1 MENEAP
7 SENFPTPKAFA
18 GNHLPFIGFTYSK
31 DYQLYQQGLSGAD
44 RPPPIPDRGVR
55 SGRDSMSSTTGGGGG
70 QGTHGLS
77 MMIRAHFGVTDVIVL
92 RCFFLENVDVA
103 PTDQPYSSA
112 QGTATRAAAADCSA
126 LV

>member
-31 DYQLYQQGLSGAD
+31 DYQLMAAAPAAAAAD

-55 SGRDSMSSTTGGGGG
+55 SGRDSMSSTTGGSGG
-70 QGTHGLS
+70 QG
-77 MMIRAHFGVTDVIVL
+77 AV
-92 RCFFLENVDVA
+92 VD
-103 PTDQPYSSA
+103 QS
-112 QGTATRAAAADCSA
+112 
-126 LV
+126 